1 MAQEVVLLAG
11 ASFFVYLG
19 AISGNV
25 IKAPGA
31 VILMRTGV
39 EKFMAKVAFL
49 LGPQF
54 EDSEMQKPYDAIRE
68 AGHETVIIGLKAG
81 ELLQGKQKQASY
93 ETQLGIKDA
102 KADEFDA
109 VVIPG
114 GSSPEQLRLDADI
127 QSFVQ
132 QLDKQSKP
140 ISAIC
145 HGPQILI
152 SANLLKGRTLTS
164 YPPLQDDVRNAGATF
179 KDQEVVIDGNLITS
193 RTPKDEPAF
202 IRETLKA
209 LESANRT
216 VRA

>member
-1 MAQEVVLLAG
+1 
-11 ASFFVYLG
+11 
-19 AISGNV
+19 
-25 IKAPGA
+25 
-31 VILMRTGV
+31 
-39 EKFMAKVAFL
+39 MAKIAFL

-81 ELLQGKQKQASY
+81 ERLEGKNKQASY
-93 ETQLGIKDA
+93 TAERAIQDA
-102 KADEFDA
+102 DPNEFDA

-114 GSSPEQLRLDADI
+114 GSSPEQLRLNPHI

-132 QLDKQSKP
+132 AMDKQGKP

-152 SANLLKGRTLTS
+152 SAGLLKGRKLTC
-164 YPPLQDDVRNAGATF
+164 YPPLQDDVRNAGGTF
-179 KDQEVVIDGNLITS
+179 EDKEVIVDRNLITS

-209 LESANRT
+209 VQSAGT
-216 VRA
+216 VKA